1 MQGMA
6 DQIGGQQRDVML
18 PDNFCGLVQR
28 QPLLADFVWGMACSF
43 LCCWLRVVLVDGEN
57 RCEMFLLKQLT

>member
-28 QPLLADFVWGMACSF
+28 QPLLADFVWGHGVF
-43 LCCWLRVVLVDGEN
+43 LFVLLAV
-57 RCEMFLLKQLT
+57 FALYALKVWYMRGKKA